1 MKSETSWKNI
11 AKELEE
17 VLGNTNYQN
26 ELKQKA
32 KQRKK
37 MIKYSIIGAIVL
49 GSCLLWFMGAR
60 WVYRKATKADTKDQR
75 EQLYAECGCNSVDDC
90 LSKDSTA
97 SARKLLFSPLED
109 NISTDDDLL
118 KIIEKEGAINIKNE
132 NFEAGWEQLKAEKL
146 GLVYN
151 NQLEAYRYK
160 YLTEV
165 VDHFL
170 EAGNKK
176 TAKKWALKGAPDMN
190 EDGYTAKETNDF
202 DPKKSQRKLLL
213 KRIAEFEG

>member
-1 MKSETSWKNI
+1 MSSSESWKNI

-17 VLGNTNYQN
+17 VLGNTSYQN
-26 ELKQKA
+26 GLKAKA

-37 MIKYSIIGAIVL
+37 LIKYSIIGGIILV
-49 GSCLLWFMGAR
+49 SCLLWFMGAR

-97 SARKLLFSPLED
+97 SARKILFSPLED
-109 NISTDDDLL
+109 HYSTDDDLL
-118 KIIEKEGAINIKNE
+118 KIIEKEGAINIKNKL
-132 NFEAGWEQLKAEKL
+132 FEAGWEQLKAEKI
-146 GLVYN
+146 GMVYAY
-151 NQLEAYRYK
+151 QLEAYKYQ

-170 EAGNKK
+170 ESGNKK
-176 TAKKWALKGAPDMN
+176 TAKKWALKGSPDMN
-190 EDGYTAKETNDF
+190 AEGFTEKESNDF
-202 DPKKSQRKLLL
+202 DPKKTQRKLLL

>member
-26 ELKQKA
+26 ELKQNA

-49 GSCLLWFMGAR
+49 VSCLLWFMGAR

-97 SARKLLFSPLED
+97 SARKLLFSPLE
-109 NISTDDDLL
+109 NNYTTDIDLL
-118 KIIEKEGAINIKNE
+118 KIIEKEGAINIKNK
-132 NFEAGWEQLKAEKL
+132 NFEAGWEQLKAEKI
-146 GLVYN
+146 GTTYS
-151 NQLEAYRYK
+151 NQLETIKYK

-165 VDHFL
+165 IDFYL
-170 EAGNKK
+170 LANNKK
-176 TAKKWALKGAPDMN
+176 AAKKWALKGSPDMN
-190 EDGYTAKETNDF
+190 EEGETDKDSYLF
-202 DPKKSQRKLLL
+202 DNKKTQRKLLL

>member
-97 SARKLLFSPLED
+97 SARKLLFSPLE
-109 NISTDDDLL
+109 NNFATDIDLL
-118 KIIEKEGAINIKNE
+118 KIIEKEGAININKE
-132 NFEAGWEQLKAEKL
+132 NFEAGWAQINAEKL
-146 GLVYN
+146 ESIYESR
-151 NQLEAYRYK
+151 LEAIKYK
-160 YLTEV
+160 YLKEV
-165 VDHFL
+165 VDFYL

-176 TAKKWALKGAPDMN
+176 LAKKWALKGAPDLN
-190 EDGYTAKETNDF
+190 EDGYTENETHNF
-202 DPKKSQRKLLL
+202 DPKKTQRKLLL

>member
-1 MKSETSWKNI
+1 MQSAVVT
-11 AKELEE
+11 AL
-17 VLGNTNYQN
+17 
-26 ELKQKA
+26 
-32 KQRKK
+32 
-37 MIKYSIIGAIVL
+37 MI
-49 GSCLLWFMGAR
+49 
-60 WVYRKATKADTKDQR
+60 
-75 EQLYAECGCNSVDDC
+75 
-90 LSKDSTA
+90 A

-176 TAKKWALKGAPDMN
+176 TAKKWALKGAPDRN
-190 EDGYTAKETNDF
+190 EDGYTEKETNDF